1 MLAPR
6 QRSAQVRKSRTA
18 GATAWRRR
26 HSRMRYDWERWGT
39 LPPTVGLV
47 AMWYTSSISIIF
59 TNKRLLS
66 GHAFAFPFFMTAC
79 NNVCR
84 ARLAPRD
91 GRAPAGADRPRPGLP
106 LTRAALALDRRSS
119 PSSRGP
125 SRATPGCG
133 SVRSRR
139 APSSASC
146 GAVG

>member
-1 MLAPR
+1 MYAGLQP
-6 QRSAQVRKSRTA
+6 QRCRA
-18 GATAWRRR
+18 GR
-26 HSRMRYDWERWGT
+26 HPASMRYDWERWGT

-47 AMWYTSSISIIF
+47 ALWYTSSISIIF

-84 ARLAPRD
+84 ARLLPRD
-91 GRAPAGADRPRPGLP
+91 GRPLAGAGGPRPGLP

-119 PSSRGP
+119 PLSRGR
-125 SRATPGCG
+125 SRATRGCG
-133 SVRSRR
+133 SLASRR

-146 GAVG
+146 CAVG

>member
-1 MLAPR
+1 MQQRGGSQRIVRAP
-6 QRSAQVRKSRTA
+6 A
-18 GATAWRRR
+18 GP
-26 HSRMRYDWERWGT
+26 SMRYDWERWGT

-47 AMWYTSSISIIF
+47 ALWYTSSISIIF

-84 ARLAPRD
+84 ARLPPRD
-91 GRAPAGADRPRPGLP
+91 GRPLAGAGRPRPGLP

-125 SRATPGCG
+125 SRATRGCG
-133 SVRSRR
+133 SRASRR

-146 GAVG
+146 CAVG

>member
-1 MLAPR
+1 
-6 QRSAQVRKSRTA
+6 
-18 GATAWRRR
+18 
-26 HSRMRYDWERWGT
+26 MRYDWERWGT

-47 AMWYTSSISIIF
+47 ALWYTSSISIIF

-84 ARLAPRD
+84 ARLPPRGGRPLAEAGRPRD
-91 GRAPAGADRPRPGLP
+91 GRPLAGAGRPRPGLP

-125 SRATPGCG
+125 
-133 SVRSRR
+133 
-139 APSSASC
+139 
-146 GAVG
+146 